1 MVMIP
6 PPGRMNA
13 PARALPSLSE
23 EELGAELAGRSLL
36 TTGVRAAIDVAKE
49 IHEHVRREP
58 HGAPYL
64 DEHVYP
70 VAGEVA
76 AYAMRAMPAD
86 AEHAVIVALL
96 HDTVEDAP
104 PHVRS
109 LLPARLRDQ
118 FGDTVT
124 TCVLSLTKPSDGRPK
139 EEREREYFAR
149 VHQGCRIARLVKVF
163 DRLNNL
169 ACVHLRGEAKRAEY
183 VRETRGFHLLL
194 AREVDPALAEQMEEL
209 MCELEG

>member
-1 MVMIP
+1 MD
-6 PPGRMNA
+6 A
-13 PARALPSLSE
+13 PARPLPSLSE
-23 EELGAELAGRSLL
+23 DGLRVELAGWGLL
-36 TTGVRAAIDVAKE
+36 TPAVRAAIDVAKE
-49 IHEHVRREP
+49 IHQHVRREP

-70 VAGEVA
+70 VAREAA

-104 PHVRS
+104 PGVRAT
-109 LLPARLRDQ
+109 LPDRLREQ
-118 FGDTVT
+118 VGETVT
-124 TCVLSLTKPSDGRPK
+124 ACVLALTKPSDGRSK
-139 EEREREYFAR
+139 GQREREYFAR
-149 VHQGCRIARLVKVF
+149 VRDGCRIARLVKVF

-169 ACVHLRGEAKRAEY
+169 ACVHLRGEAKRTEY
-183 VRETRGFHLLL
+183 VRETRSFHLPL

-209 MCELEG
+209 LRGLEG